1 MDWDTF
7 LWDMQKDSYKS
18 LIHLHFLIFLWGF
31 TSIFG
36 ALIDLN
42 PLLIVW
48 LRLSIAAVLIFIF
61 LFIFY
66 KDALKFGN
74 LNILKFLLG
83 GFLISIHWY
92 LFFYSIKISS
102 ISLTLSIL
110 STASLMASFLEPLLY
125 KRPFMIH
132 ELLFGLIAIVGLLI
146 IFGIQSESYFA
157 IFISLVCTLLSVLF
171 SLLNGYLIK
180 KHSSFQISF
189 YEIIFGLFVISVI
202 IFFSD
207 TKLSL
212 LKSINSSNWIYIFI
226 LGSLCTAYAFVAS
239 THILKFITPYTMM
252 MSLNLEPVYGIF
264 FSLIILGEK
273 EYMDSQFYIGALI
286 ILLGVIGNI
295 IFKFKKIS

>member
-1 MDWDTF
+1 MR
-7 LWDMQKDSYKS
+7 KDSYKS

-48 LRLSIAAVLIFIF
+48 FRLSIAAILIFIF
-61 LFIFY
+61 LFFFY

-74 LNILKFLLG
+74 SSFLKFLFG
-83 GFLISIHWY
+83 GLLISVHWY

-110 STASLMASFLEPLLY
+110 STASLMASFLEPLFY
-125 KRPFMIH
+125 KRPFKIH
-132 ELLFGLIAIVGLLI
+132 ELLFGLVAIVGLLL
-146 IFGIQSESYFA
+146 IFGIQSENYFA
-157 IFISLVCTLLSVLF
+157 IFVSLICTLLSVLF

-189 YEIIFGLFVISVI
+189 YEILFGLFVISII
-202 IFFSD
+202 IFLSD
-207 TKLSL
+207 TKFPT
-212 LKSINSSNWIYIFI
+212 LKSIKSSNWIYIFI

-252 MSLNLEPVYGIF
+252 MSLNLEPIYGIF

-273 EYMDSQFYIGALI
+273 EYMHTQFYIGALI

-295 IFKFKKIS
+295 AFKFKKIF

>member
-74 LNILKFLLG
+74 LSILKFLLG